1 MKNIKFILPF
11 LSYCLFFMAQAVNA
25 QYYGYEDD
33 LQIIVYC
40 KGISDPSHIS
50 TLDFCDIELINKNG
64 LSYYCPVVLM
74 GEWSGDFHVMQ
85 EVPFVKNKFKGHFLK
100 AGTCKISVGGISKTV
115 EISDPYLTNTSTLL
129 FYGQEETVEV
139 LNLPKEDV
147 SITWLVSDGLK
158 IVSGQGTSK
167 VVYTTK
173 ENTSSYEYIQANVQS
188 QVWIL
193 ALRNNVS
200 ISNIPQTN
208 EFQLSRTSSNSFMLN
223 VDQETTLSAPV
234 KYELYDQAR
243 GSLMRKGMVESKAG
257 VLNFENLSKG
267 IYVLKLYLDEK
278 NIQTRKILIN

>member
-1 MKNIKFILPF
+1 
-11 LSYCLFFMAQAVNA
+11 MAQAVNA

-64 LSYYCPVVLM
+64 PSYYCPVVSIGGGQVIFMLC
-74 GEWSGDFHVMQ
+74 
-85 EVPFVKNKFKGHFLK
+85 KKFLLLKINSKVHFLK

-223 VDQETTLSAPV
+223 VDQEQHFPL
-234 KYELYDQAR
+234 R
-243 GSLMRKGMVESKAG
+243 
-257 VLNFENLSKG
+257 
-267 IYVLKLYLDEK
+267 
-278 NIQTRKILIN
+278 

>member
-1 MKNIKFILPF
+1 MRNIKFVLSF
-11 LSYCLFFMAQAVNA
+11 LSYCLFFMVQVVNA
-25 QYYGYEDD
+25 QYNGYEND
-33 LQIIVYC
+33 LKIVVYC

-50 TLDFCDIELINKNG
+50 TLDFCDVELINKNG
-64 LSYYCPVVLM
+64 PLYYCPIVSM
-74 GEWSGDFHVMQ
+74 GEWSGDFHFMQ
-85 EVPFVKNKFKGHFLK
+85 EVPYVKNKVKGHFLK

-115 EISDPYLTNTSTLL
+115 EISDPYLTSTGSLL

-193 ALRNNVS
+193 TLRNNVS
-200 ISNIPQTN
+200 VSNIPKSNQL
-208 EFQLSRTSSNSFMLN
+208 QLSRTSSNSFMLSIN
-223 VDQETTLSAPV
+223 QETALSAPL
-234 KYELYDQAR
+234 KYELYDQTR
-243 GSLMRKGMVESKAG
+243 GSLMRKGVVEAKAG
-257 VLNFENLSKG
+257 VLNFDNVPKG

>member
-1 MKNIKFILPF
+1 M
-11 LSYCLFFMAQAVNA
+11 
-25 QYYGYEDD
+25 
-33 LQIIVYC
+33 
-40 KGISDPSHIS
+40 
-50 TLDFCDIELINKNG
+50 
-64 LSYYCPVVLM
+64 
-74 GEWSGDFHVMQ
+74 
-85 EVPFVKNKFKGHFLK
+85 
-100 AGTCKISVGGISKTV
+100 
-115 EISDPYLTNTSTLL
+115 TNTSTLL

>member
-1 MKNIKFILPF
+1 MV
-11 LSYCLFFMAQAVNA
+11 QAVNA
-25 QYYGYEDD
+25 QYPGYEND
-33 LQIIVYC
+33 LKIVVYC

-64 LSYYCPVVLM
+64 PGYYCPIVSM

-85 EVPFVKNKFKGHFLK
+85 KDPYTENKFKGHFLK
-100 AGTCKISVGGISKTV
+100 AGTCKISVGGVSKTV
-115 EISDPYLTNTSTLL
+115 EISDPYLTSTSSIL

-139 LNLPKEDV
+139 LNLPQEDV

-173 ENTSSYEYIQANVQS
+173 EKTSSYEYIQANVQS
-188 QVWIL
+188 QVWIVN
-193 ALRNNVS
+193 LRNNVS

-208 EFQLSRTSSNSFMLN
+208 EVQVSQILSNSFMLN
-223 VDQETTLSAPV
+223 VDQETTLSAPI

-243 GSLMRKGMVESKAG
+243 GSLMRKSVVEPKAG
-257 VLNFENLSKG
+257 VLNFDNVPKG
-267 IYVLKLYLDEK
+267 VYVLKLYLDEK
-278 NIQTRKILIN
+278 NIKTQKYLSIDKMNC

>member
-1 MKNIKFILPF
+1 
-11 LSYCLFFMAQAVNA
+11 MAQAVNA

-64 LSYYCPVVLM
+64 PSYYCPVVSM

-173 ENTSSYEYIQANVQS
+173 ENTSSYEYIQAHVQS